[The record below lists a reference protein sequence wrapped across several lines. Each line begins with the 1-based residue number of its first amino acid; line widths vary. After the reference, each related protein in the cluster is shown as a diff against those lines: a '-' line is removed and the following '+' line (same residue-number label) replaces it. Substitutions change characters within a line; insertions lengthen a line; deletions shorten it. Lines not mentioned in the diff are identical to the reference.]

1 MITIDNTQECFV
13 ELWLLLERTRR
24 LHLLQR
30 KRYCIRNILKTWLG
44 HRAKDDFIFEVCLRA
59 EMEGWN
65 ELPLPQLEPRP
76 HRELLRALTA
86 VTLGLSSCKVDLH
99 ALDKAYS
106 IAFPCKMSD
115 VRGLMSAAT
124 RRETIILKL
133 EKGRRSNSDGFFICS
148 RSFAP

>member
-1 MITIDNTQECFV
+1 V
-13 ELWLLLERTRR
+13 ELWRKLEHTRR

-44 HRAKDDFIFEVCLRA
+44 HRATDDFIFEVCLRA

-86 VTLGLSSCKVDLH
+86 VTLDIGMRKVDLH
-99 ALDKAYS
+99 ALDRAYS
-106 IAFPCKMSD
+106 IAFPDSMPIN
-115 VRGLMSAAT
+115 VRKR
-124 RRETIILKL
+124 RREIKN
-133 EKGRRSNSDGFFICS
+133 KK
-148 RSFAP
+148 